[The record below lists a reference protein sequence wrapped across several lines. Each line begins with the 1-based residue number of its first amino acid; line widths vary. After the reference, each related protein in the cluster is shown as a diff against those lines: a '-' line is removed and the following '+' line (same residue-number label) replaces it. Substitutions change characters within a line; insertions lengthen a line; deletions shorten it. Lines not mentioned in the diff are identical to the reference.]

1 MFIFVAWDLGV
12 MTTKVGQT
20 IELITDC
27 KYAYGELGRCVFIQ
41 QYFIVYQNCSIHKLA
56 LSLTRQGKT

>member
-20 IELITDC
+20 IELITDS
-27 KYAYGELGRCVFIQ
+27 KYAYGELGRCVFFQ
-41 QYFIVYQNCSIHKLA
+41 QHFVVYQNLSFNKLT
-56 LSLTRQGKT
+56 LSVTRQG